1 MTCNNNNSVNTCW
14 LQANWS
20 KASNQNDEE
29 EVGYEKIENNINYGN
44 PNTKLI
50 NCIVNNIFNV
60 KSIVGSDSRLI
71 DKTTNLKWTIN
82 FVQGLK

>member
-1 MTCNNNNSVNTCW
+1 MLV
-14 LQANWS
+14 AS
-20 KASNQNDEE
+20 KIEAKHLYIKMMKKKLDM
-29 EVGYEKIENNINYGN
+29 KKFENNINYGN

-71 DKTTNLKWTIN
+71 DKTTNLK
-82 FVQGLK
+82 